1 MINPTDTKLDTETAT
16 RVAEGRGFPARHLRR
31 LNAQG
36 SQLTLKQLECRS
48 VARKCLR
55 SDAVCLLHGK
65 TGCGKTQLATWFGR
79 QCAVH
84 RRVARYWTLADLMNA
99 QKNWF
104 GDKRFDKPEAPFAL
118 ARSCYLL
125 VIDEVRANAGS
136 LFDHNELNS
145 IIEGRYRDM
154 KATLLITNIRPEK
167 MADAFAAHILD
178 RLRDGGGVV
187 ELEGESMRGT
197 V

>member
-1 MINPTDTKLDTETAT
+1 MINHTDTKLDIETAT
-16 RVAEGRGFPARHLRR
+16 RVAESRGFPARHLRR
-31 LNAQG
+31 LSDQG

-48 VARKCLR
+48 VARECLR
-55 SDAVCLLHGK
+55 GDASCLLHGK

-99 QKNWF
+99 QKNWY
-104 GDKRFDKPEAPFAL
+104 GDKRFDKAESPVAL
-118 ARSCYLL
+118 ARSSYLL
-125 VIDEVRANAGS
+125 VIDEIRANGGS
-136 LFDHNELNS
+136 LYDHNELNS

-167 MADAFAAHILD
+167 MAEVFAVHILD

-187 ELEGESMRGT
+187 ELEGESLRGT
-197 V
+197 T